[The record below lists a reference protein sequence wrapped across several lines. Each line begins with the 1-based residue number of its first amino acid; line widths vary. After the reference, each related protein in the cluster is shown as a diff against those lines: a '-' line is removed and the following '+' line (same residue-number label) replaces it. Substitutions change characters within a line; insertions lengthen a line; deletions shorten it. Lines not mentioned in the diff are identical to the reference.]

1 MLDMSGGV
9 LNQMPFLRFIAPN
22 ATGYNKIRFVL
33 KRFENFLRQVVIDH
47 KKNLGEEGNNLI
59 DLFLL
64 EMNNRSNDEDS
75 SFTGKI

>member
-1 MLDMSGGV
+1 MSGGV

-33 KRFENFLRQVVIDH
+33 KRFEYFLSEVVIEH
-47 KKNLGEEGNNLI
+47 KKNLGKEGNNLI

-64 EMNNRSNDEDS
+64 EMNNRVNDKDS
-75 SFTGKI
+75 SFTGMCH